1 MTDIDID
8 VPEELRSR
16 LASAAKRFGL
26 SEHEF
31 ILKAIA
37 EKLDRVD
44 GVADSSGTVDVTK
57 AISDLRESRRG
68 IAVGEGDT
76 DDLVANGRR

>member
-16 LASAAKRFGL
+16 LASAARRYGMP
-26 SEHEF
+26 EHEF

-44 GVADSSGTVDVTK
+44 GGADSSGSVDAAK

-68 IAVGEGDT
+68 ISVGGGDT
-76 DDLVANGRR
+76 DDLVADGRR

>member
-16 LASAAKRFGL
+16 LASAAKDFGL

-44 GVADSSGTVDVTK
+44 GGADSSGSVDVAK
-57 AISDLRESRRG
+57 AISELRESRRG
-68 IAVGEGDT
+68 ISVGEGNT
-76 DDLVANGRR
+76 GDLVANGRR

>member
-8 VPEELRSR
+8 VPEELRLR
-16 LASAAKRFGL
+16 LASAARRYGL

-37 EKLDRVD
+37 EKLDRADVM
-44 GVADSSGTVDVTK
+44 ADSSGNVDATK
-57 AISDLRESRRG
+57 AINELRESRRG
-68 IAVGEGDT
+68 ISVGEDDT
-76 DDLVANGRR
+76 DDLVADGRR

>member
-16 LASAAKRFGL
+16 LASAARRYGL

-31 ILKAIA
+31 VLKAIT

-44 GVADSSGTVDVTK
+44 GGADSSGSVDVAKT
-57 AISDLRESRRG
+57 ISDLRESRRG
-68 IAVGEGDT
+68 ISVGEGDT